1 MAHSGRAAGGPPL
14 PPQRR
19 SLQQRFGPHAKARN
33 GRGTVRRL
41 LALYARWKR
50 ELILVVGLTVLS
62 TAASLAV
69 PYLLGLAVDCFRVGG
84 VDRTALAALLVLLV
98 GSDSGTVAWQLGTPP
113 LDGDYLPENG
123 DPNPPGLLCQIG
135 EASPVLL

>member
-62 TAASLAV
+62 TVASLAV
-69 PYLLGLAVDCFRVGG
+69 PYLLGLW
-84 VDRTALAALLVLLV
+84 TA
-98 GSDSGTVAWQLGTPP
+98 SGWAEWTELHWRR
-113 LDGDYLPENG
+113 YWFSWWE
-123 DPNPPGLLCQIG
+123 
-135 EASPVLL
+135 